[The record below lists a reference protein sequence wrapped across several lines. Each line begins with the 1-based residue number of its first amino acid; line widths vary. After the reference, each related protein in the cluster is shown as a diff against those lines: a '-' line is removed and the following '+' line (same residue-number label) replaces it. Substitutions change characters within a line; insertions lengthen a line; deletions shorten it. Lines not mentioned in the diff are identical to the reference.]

1 MDIEAFRSN
10 PQVNKPAPLL
20 KLHRSEEIIWE
31 MQQAQLGIAC
41 RTYKVFRLPS
51 RCSDG

>member
-20 KLHRSEEIIWE
+20 TLQRSEEIWE
-31 MQQAQLGIAC
+31 MQQVQLGIAC